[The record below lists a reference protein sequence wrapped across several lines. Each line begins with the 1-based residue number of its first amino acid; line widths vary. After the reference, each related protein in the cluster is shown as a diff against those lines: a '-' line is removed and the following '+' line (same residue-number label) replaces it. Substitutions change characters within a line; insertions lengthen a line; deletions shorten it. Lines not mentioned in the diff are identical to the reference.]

1 MSNLHFQRH
10 NHCSK
15 SRIHISQ
22 KYTPINSII
31 YVNLK
36 DQYSFKF
43 TNFQILSKDKRERK
57 KNFPKIPSPFL
68 NQSIF
73 LHNDPQQ
80 RPSILCPCER
90 QRSESE
96 EESEKRRASTDTST
110 CIEPKRINRGVHKLR

>member
-1 MSNLHFQRH
+1 MVFFCSEKIINLDVSNSIVSIIIFIFEEDIFFLRIIQWNLEKKDGKYEVSNLHFQRH

-43 TNFQILSKDKRERK
+43 TNFQILSIREK
-57 KNFPKIPSPFL
+57 
-68 NQSIF
+68 
-73 LHNDPQQ
+73 
-80 RPSILCPCER
+80 
-90 QRSESE
+90 
-96 EESEKRRASTDTST
+96 
-110 CIEPKRINRGVHKLR
+110 

>member
-43 TNFQILSKDKRERK
+43 TNTFDPRKIREKEKKD
-57 KNFPKIPSPFL
+57 FPKIPSPFL